1 MRHKRLVCRGGES
14 FTYTSSSTGSC
25 EMSLLV
31 EDGAPSQPTGGLKP
45 PIWFA
50 VLPHLIGKE
59 EKEIINAN
67 PISSHKPP

>member
-1 MRHKRLVCRGGES
+1 MCAGGGES

-31 EDGAPSQPTGGLKP
+31 EDGAPSLPAGKLKP
-45 PIWFA
+45 PTWFA

-59 EKEIINAN
+59 EREY
-67 PISSHKPP
+67 